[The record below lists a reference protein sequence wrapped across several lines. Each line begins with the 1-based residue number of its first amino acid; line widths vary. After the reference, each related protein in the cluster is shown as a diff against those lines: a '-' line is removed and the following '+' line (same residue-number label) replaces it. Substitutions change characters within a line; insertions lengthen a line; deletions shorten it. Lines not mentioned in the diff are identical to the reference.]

1 MIIQCESC
9 ARKFVVKDKDIP
21 KEGRVV
27 QCGYCSVTWHQMPT
41 FVPVSAAKSVVKK
54 NVPIEKVKASDG
66 RIYQFLGNQW
76 AQLLPS
82 GKTGLLAKKAIAK
95 ELNKLT
101 GKKEKSISKKKKK
114 TSRDVDPSSADI
126 NNSKRLPEIYK
137 PKQGLGLFGYVFL
150 LIIITIAIVGV
161 LITFERELL
170 TYFPKAKYIFETFDN
185 MILVVKNLIK
195 SDYIYETFDNIII
208 IVREL
213 IKSF

>member
-1 MIIQCESC
+1 M
-9 ARKFVVKDKDIP
+9 
-21 KEGRVV
+21 
-27 QCGYCSVTWHQMPT
+27 
-41 FVPVSAAKSVVKK
+41 
-54 NVPIEKVKASDG
+54 
-66 RIYQFLGNQW
+66 
-76 AQLLPS
+76 
-82 GKTGLLAKKAIAK
+82 
-95 ELNKLT
+95 
-101 GKKEKSISKKKKK
+101 
-114 TSRDVDPSSADI
+114 
-126 NNSKRLPEIYK
+126 PEIYK

-195 SDYIYETFDNIII
+195 SDYISETFDNIII